1 MKIKTHLLLF
11 FTLLLIVKQKASAQ
25 PFNLDD
31 KISPVELN
39 FEEYKK
45 EGADKP
51 KGRISMNILTQENDT
66 SYYFI
71 KGLSMYSPTYFSLN
85 STDPAVDIKI
95 NLCKE
100 NWNTFHHQG
109 EVKGK
114 GIYKNNFKTEGD
126 FGIMVIANKKPAKY
140 VLLVWTGDEMKIEM
154 PSVFKSGDSTASSGG
169 GWFKKNMTIVILAA
183 VALLIISFLLF
194 KLKKKKS

>member
-1 MKIKTHLLLF
+1 MKIKISLFFLFALLL
-11 FTLLLIVKQKASAQ
+11 LLQKNGIAQ
-25 PFNLDD
+25 PFNLEERIVP
-31 KISPVELN
+31 KELT

-51 KGRISMNILTQENDT
+51 NGRISFNKITQDSDT

-85 STDPAVDIKI
+85 STDPKADIKI

-100 NWNTFHHQG
+100 NWHTFHQTG
-109 EVKGK
+109 DVNGK
-114 GIYKNNFKTEGD
+114 GIWKTNFKTEGD
-126 FGIMVIANKKPAKY
+126 FGIMVIAKKKPAHY
-140 VLLVWTGDEMKIEM
+140 VLMVWTGNEMNVEL
-154 PSVFKSGDSTASSGG
+154 PSVFKNADGASSSGG
-169 GWFKKNMTIVILAA
+169 GWFKKNMTVIIVAA
-183 VALLIISFLLF
+183 AALLIISFLLV